1 MLQDHINKECVV
13 HSEVHIRGWN
23 APTQTVGIFLSFLS
37 STLQSL
43 PPFYSSAL
51 WENGIH
57 LSHNHFS
64 PIASTLWRQSLAKVS
79 VQISCSVNTRPFTN
93 DHERKE
99 KSIVYTDQFCF
110 LQAIK
115 PLLGQRKH
123 YTLSHDRNSNPQ
135 ACSALCHRD
144 SILFL
149 PFIKFVF

>member
-1 MLQDHINKECVV
+1 MCSSQWGTHPWLECP
-13 HSEVHIRGWN
+13 HTDCGD
-23 APTQTVGIFLSFLS
+23 PSFLS

-51 WENGIH
+51 WENDIH
-57 LSHNHFS
+57 LSHNHSS

-99 KSIVYTDQFCF
+99 KSIVYTDPFC
-110 LQAIK
+110 LLRAIK

-135 ACSALCHRD
+135 ASSALCHRD